1 MLPLFTIPIQT
12 ETPVKKGRGRGAK
25 KAEEEV
31 PAVAEE
37 VKEKKPAARRGKK
50 SAPAAEVEQVPEE
63 PKSSPVKARGRAA
76 AKKASDATK
85 AAIDDMSNLN
95 KKKRR
100 PR

>member
-37 VKEKKPAARRGKK
+37 VKEKKPVAKRGKK
-50 SAPAAEVEQVPEE
+50 SAEVEQAPEE
-63 PKSSPVKARGRAA
+63 PKSSPVK
-76 AKKASDATK
+76 
-85 AAIDDMSNLN
+85 
-95 KKKRR
+95 
-100 PR
+100 

>member
-25 KAEEEV
+25 KAEEV

-50 SAPAAEVEQVPEE
+50 SAPAAEVEQAPEE
-63 PKSSPVKARGRAA
+63 PKSSPVK
-76 AKKASDATK
+76 
-85 AAIDDMSNLN
+85 
-95 KKKRR
+95 
-100 PR
+100 

>member
-50 SAPAAEVEQVPEE
+50 SAPAAEVGQVPEE
-63 PKSSPVKARGRAA
+63 PKSSPVK
-76 AKKASDATK
+76 
-85 AAIDDMSNLN
+85 
-95 KKKRR
+95 
-100 PR
+100 